1 MQVYVIKDHDIWK
14 QNNLKIIGSEN
25 AKGLKQY
32 TNKCN
37 VSPESLTTGRII
49 PSETNSPPAEVLIQ
63 WL

>member
-1 MQVYVIKDHDIWK
+1 MQVYVIKDQDIWK

-25 AKGLKQY
+25 IKRLKQS

-37 VSPESLTTGRII
+37 VSPESLTTERII
-49 PSETNSPPAEVLIQ
+49 PSGTNSPPAEVLIQ

>member
-1 MQVYVIKDHDIWK
+1 MQVYVIKDQDIWK
-14 QNNLKIIGSEN
+14 QNDLKIIGSEN